1 MRYGLS
7 GMPSFSHESLLE
19 LFRNRPELAPELLRE
34 ALQLELPAYT
44 QARVE
49 SADFSQLAPTEY
61 RADLVVLLVDDLPVL
76 GIVVEVQLAV
86 KPRKRFT
93 WPLYLTAL
101 RAKFECDVCVFVVA
115 PSMDVA
121 RWAAEPIALG
131 FGSTVVPLV
140 VGPQGVPIVTEPE
153 RAIRAPELGVL
164 SAMAHGHDDVETAVK
179 VALAATAGLR
189 SVPEDRV
196 VLYSDLIEAAL
207 SEAARKAFF
216 MLPEGY
222 EFQSKTVR
230 ESFLKGRASE
240 KAADVIAFLE
250 ARGLEVSEAQRQR
263 ILETSDLETLS
274 RWVRRA
280 ATVTSVDALFE

>member
-1 MRYGLS
+1 MVVP
-7 GMPSFSHESLLE
+7 MPSLKHESLLQ

-44 QARVE
+44 EARVE

-61 RADLVVLLVDDLPVL
+61 HADLVVLLVDDAPVL
-76 GIVVEVQLAV
+76 GIVVEVQLAQ

-101 RAKFECDVCVFVVA
+101 RAKLECDACVFVIA
-115 PSMDVA
+115 PNMEVA
-121 RWAAEPIALG
+121 RWAAEPIRLG
-131 FGSTVVPLV
+131 FSSTILPLV
-140 VGPQGVPIVTEPE
+140 VGPAGIPIVTDPQ

-179 VALAATAGLR
+179 IALAAAAGLR
-189 SVPEDRV
+189 SVAEDRV

-240 KAADVIAFLE
+240 KAADVLDVLD
-250 ARGLEVSEAQRQR
+250 ARGLTVSSEQRER
-263 ILETSDLETLS
+263 VLNCTDLDVLKTWL
-274 RWVRRA
+274 RRA
-280 ATVTSVDALFE
+280 ATVANTDALFE